1 MADVADAADRS
12 PRGAS
17 SQPVI
22 ADLHLHSKFSR
33 ATSRDMDVENLAKWS
48 GLKGITVVGTGDFTH
63 PVWLRELK
71 AKLTPTGRGL
81 FTHGAQHFMLTV
93 EVSNIYPQGGRLR
106 KIHNIILAPSF
117 EAVDRINAVLARFGS
132 LMADGRPTLS
142 LPSDKLV
149 EYVMEISP
157 DCMIIPAHVWTPW
170 FSLYGSNSGFDA
182 LAECF
187 GDQTH
192 HIRAVE
198 TGLSSDPA
206 MNWRL
211 SELDG
216 VTLVSNSDAHS
227 PPKLGRE
234 ANVLDC
240 ALDYRDMLRV
250 LRGEDP
256 ARFLF
261 TIEFFPEEGKY
272 HFDGHRACGQR
283 LSPVETRAA
292 GGRCPGCGRPVT
304 VGVMSRVEA
313 LADRPEG
320 RGGDGRVPF
329 RNLIPLEE
337 IIAAAFGSQPGTGAV
352 REEYLKIVRAL
363 GGEFHVL
370 LDAPLDELA
379 RHTRPRVVDG
389 VRRVR
394 EGRVLIRPGYDGV
407 FGEIHVFGGA
417 ADEERRTAAAQPAQ
431 TSLF

>member
-1 MADVADAADRS
+1 M
-12 PRGAS
+12 
-17 SQPVI
+17 PVI

-33 ATSRDMDVENLAKWS
+33 ATSREMDVETLTAWC

-117 EAVDRINAVLARFGS
+117 EVVDRINAVLARFGS

-157 DCMIIPAHVWTPW
+157 ECMLIPAHVWTPW

-187 GDQTH
+187 GDQAH

-198 TGLSSDPA
+198 TGLSSDPP

-211 SELDG
+211 SQLDG

-234 ANVLDC
+234 ANVLNC
-240 ALDYRDMLRV
+240 ELDYADMLRV
-250 LRGEDP
+250 LRGDDR

-272 HFDGHRACGQR
+272 HFDGHRACGRR
-283 LSPVETRAA
+283 LSPAETRDAQ
-292 GGRCPGCGRPVT
+292 GRCPGCGRPVT
-304 VGVMSRVEA
+304 VGVMSRVDA
-313 LADRPEG
+313 LADRPED
-320 RGGDGRVPF
+320 RGGEGRVPF

-352 REEYLKIVRAL
+352 REEYLKLVRAL

-370 LDAPLDELA
+370 LDAPLEDLA
-379 RHTRPRVVDG
+379 RHTRPRVVEG
-389 VRRVR
+389 VRRMR
-394 EGRVLIRPGYDGV
+394 EGRVVIQPGYDGV

-417 ADEERRTAAAQPAQ
+417 ADEERRTAAAAQPAQ
-431 TSLF
+431 TTLF

>member
-1 MADVADAADRS
+1 M
-12 PRGAS
+12 
-17 SQPVI
+17 PVI

-33 ATSRDMDVENLAKWS
+33 ATSRDMDVETLAAWG
-48 GLKGITVVGTGDFTH
+48 GLKGITVLGTGDFTH

-71 AKLTPTGRGL
+71 AKLAPTGRGL

-106 KIHNIILAPSF
+106 KIHNIILAPGF
-117 EAVDRINAVLARFGS
+117 EVVDRINAVLARFGS

-157 DCMIIPAHVWTPW
+157 DCMLIPAHVWTPW

-182 LAECF
+182 LQECF
-187 GDQTH
+187 GGQAH

-198 TGLSSDPA
+198 TGLSSDPP

-211 SELDG
+211 RELDR
-216 VTLVSNSDAHS
+216 VMLVSNSDAHS
-227 PPKLGRE
+227 PAKLGRE

-240 ALDYRDMLRV
+240 ELDYGDMLRV
-250 LRGEDP
+250 LRGDARE
-256 ARFLF
+256 RFLF

-283 LSPVETRAA
+283 LSPAETRDAQ
-292 GGRCPGCGRPVT
+292 GRCPACGRPVT
-304 VGVMSRVEA
+304 VGVMSRVDA
-313 LADRPEG
+313 LADRADKP
-320 RGGDGRVPF
+320 GGEGRVPF

-337 IIAAAFGSQPGTGAV
+337 IIASAFGSQPGTASV
-352 REEYLKIVRAL
+352 REEYLKLARAL

-370 LDAPLDELA
+370 LDVPLEELA
-379 RHTRPRVVDG
+379 RHTRPRVVEG

-407 FGEIHVFGGA
+407 FGEIHIFGGA
-417 ADEERRTAAAQPAQ
+417 ADEERRTALAAQPAQ

>member
-1 MADVADAADRS
+1 MNAHAGAP
-12 PRGAS
+12 PRT
-17 SQPVI
+17 VI

-33 ATSRDMDVENLAKWS
+33 ATSRDMDVETLAKWCA
-48 GLKGITVVGTGDFTH
+48 LKGITVVGTGDFTH

-81 FTHGAQHFMLTV
+81 FTHGGRHFMLTV

-106 KIHNIILAPSF
+106 KIHNVILAPGF
-117 EAVDRINAVLARFGS
+117 EVVDRINAVLARFGS

-142 LPSDKLV
+142 LPSHKLV
-149 EYVMEISP
+149 EYVMEISA
-157 DCMIIPAHVWTPW
+157 DCMVIPAHVWTPW

-187 GDQTH
+187 GDQAV
-192 HIRAVE
+192 HIRAAE
-198 TGLSSDPA
+198 TGLSSDPP

-211 SELDG
+211 SELDR
-216 VTLVSNSDAHS
+216 VVLVSNSDAHS
-227 PPKLGRE
+227 PAKLGRE

-240 ALDYRDMLRV
+240 ELDYADMIRV
-250 LRGEDP
+250 LRGEDRR
-256 ARFLF
+256 RFLF

-272 HFDGHRACGQR
+272 HFDGHRACQQR
-283 LSPVETRAA
+283 MSPAETRAA
-292 GGRCPGCGRPVT
+292 GGRCPVCGRPVT

-313 LADRPEG
+313 LADRAEG
-320 RGGDGRVPF
+320 QGGEDRVPF

-352 REEYLKIVRAL
+352 REEYLNLVRAL

-370 LDAPLDELA
+370 LDAPLDEIA
-379 RHTRPRVVDG
+379 RYTRPRVVDG

-394 EGRVLIRPGYDGV
+394 EGSVQIRPGYDGL

>member
-1 MADVADAADRS
+1 M
-12 PRGAS
+12 
-17 SQPVI
+17 PVI

-33 ATSRDMDVENLAKWS
+33 ATSRDMDVETLAAWG
-48 GLKGITVVGTGDFTH
+48 GLKGITVLGTGDFTH

-71 AKLTPTGRGL
+71 AKLTPTGHGL

-106 KIHNIILAPSF
+106 KIHNIILAPGF
-117 EAVDRINAVLARFGS
+117 EVVDRINAVLARFGS

-142 LPSDKLV
+142 LPSDKLA

-157 DCMIIPAHVWTPW
+157 DCMLIPAHVWTPW

-182 LAECF
+182 LRECF
-187 GDQTH
+187 RDQSH

-198 TGLSSDPA
+198 TGLSSDPP

-211 SELDG
+211 SELDR
-216 VTLVSNSDAHS
+216 VVLVSNSDAHS
-227 PPKLGRE
+227 PAKLGRE

-240 ALDYRDMLRV
+240 DLDYAGMLRV
-250 LRGEDP
+250 LRGDDRG
-256 ARFLF
+256 RFLF

-283 LSPVETRAA
+283 LSPAETRDAQ
-292 GGRCPGCGRPVT
+292 GRCPSCGRPVT

-313 LADRPEG
+313 LADRAEG
-320 RGGDGRVPF
+320 CGGEGRVPF

-337 IIAAAFGSQPGTGAV
+337 IIASAFGSQPGTGAV
-352 REEYLKIVRAL
+352 REEYLKLARAL

-370 LDAPLDELA
+370 LDVPLEELA
-379 RHTRPRVVDG
+379 RHTRPQVVEG

-407 FGEIHVFGGA
+407 FGEIHIFGGA
-417 ADEERRTAAAQPAQ
+417 ADEERQTALRAAQPAQ

>member
-1 MADVADAADRS
+1 M
-12 PRGAS
+12 
-17 SQPVI
+17 PVI

-33 ATSRDMDVENLAKWS
+33 ATSRDMDVETLTAWCA
-48 GLKGITVVGTGDFTH
+48 LKGITVVGTGDFTH

-106 KIHNIILAPSF
+106 KIHNIILAPGF
-117 EAVDRINAVLARFGS
+117 DVVDRINAVLARFGS

-149 EYVMEISP
+149 EYVMEISS

-170 FSLYGSNSGFDA
+170 FSLYGSNSGFDS

-187 GDQTH
+187 GDQAH
-192 HIRAVE
+192 HIRAAE
-198 TGLSSDPA
+198 TGLSSDPP

-211 SELDG
+211 SQLDR
-216 VTLVSNSDAHS
+216 VMLVSNSDAHS
-227 PPKLGRE
+227 PAKLGRE
-234 ANVLDC
+234 ANVLEC
-240 ALDYRDMLRV
+240 ELDYADMLRV
-250 LRGEDP
+250 LRGEDR

-283 LSPVETRAA
+283 LSPAETRDAQ
-292 GGRCPGCGRPVT
+292 GRCPGCGRPVT
-304 VGVMSRVEA
+304 VGVMSRVDA
-313 LADRPEG
+313 LADRAEG

-352 REEYLKIVRAL
+352 REEYLKLVRAL
-363 GGEFHVL
+363 GGEFRVL
-370 LDAPLDELA
+370 LDAPLDDLA
-379 RHTRPRVVDG
+379 RYTRPRVVDG

-417 ADEERRTAAAQPAQ
+417 ADEERRTAAAAQPAQ
-431 TSLF
+431 TTLF

>member
-1 MADVADAADRS
+1 MNAHAGVP
-12 PRGAS
+12 PRT
-17 SQPVI
+17 VI

-33 ATSRDMDVENLAKWS
+33 ATSRDMDVETLAKWCA
-48 GLKGITVVGTGDFTH
+48 LKGITVVGTGDFTH

-81 FTHGAQHFMLTV
+81 FTHGGRHFMLTV

-106 KIHNIILAPSF
+106 KIHNVILAPGF
-117 EAVDRINAVLARFGS
+117 EVVDRINAVLARFGS

-142 LPSDKLV
+142 LPSHKLV
-149 EYVMEISP
+149 EYVMEISA
-157 DCMIIPAHVWTPW
+157 DCMVIPAHVWTPW

-187 GDQTH
+187 GDQAVQ
-192 HIRAVE
+192 IRAAE
-198 TGLSSDPA
+198 TGLSSDPP

-211 SELDG
+211 SELDR
-216 VTLVSNSDAHS
+216 VVLVSNSDAHS
-227 PPKLGRE
+227 PAKLGRE

-240 ALDYRDMLRV
+240 ELDYADMIRV
-250 LRGEDP
+250 LRGEDRR
-256 ARFLF
+256 RFLF

-272 HFDGHRACGQR
+272 HFDGHRACQQR
-283 LSPVETRAA
+283 MSPAETRAA
-292 GGRCPGCGRPVT
+292 GGRCPVCGRPVT

-313 LADRPEG
+313 LADRAEG
-320 RGGDGRVPF
+320 QGGEDRVPF

-352 REEYLKIVRAL
+352 REEYLNLVRAL

-370 LDAPLDELA
+370 LDAPLDEIA
-379 RHTRPRVVDG
+379 RYTRPRVVDG

-394 EGRVLIRPGYDGV
+394 EGSVQIRPGYDGL